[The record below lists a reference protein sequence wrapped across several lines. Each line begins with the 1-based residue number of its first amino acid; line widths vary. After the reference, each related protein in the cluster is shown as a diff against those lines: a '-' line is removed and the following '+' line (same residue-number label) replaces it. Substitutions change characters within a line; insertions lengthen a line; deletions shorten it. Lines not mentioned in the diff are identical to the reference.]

1 MITVLVKL
9 PIRLDQREM
18 FATEIV
24 PTILNRKPDGNTSV
38 QCFESI
44 GSPGDFLL
52 VVLRGSFDDVAWNVD
67 EATFCIRRAKGQ
79 TLAYVYYEDETGRR
93 MAMDRLTR
101 DEARLIAFNIAK
113 LPDLLR
119 RPQY

>member
-1 MITVLVKL
+1 VLFL
-9 PIRLDQREM
+9 NI
-18 FATEIV
+18 FFNINV
-24 PTILNRKPDGNTSV
+24 PRRAFTP
-38 QCFESI
+38 
-44 GSPGDFLL
+44 P
-52 VVLRGSFDDVAWNVD
+52 WNVD
-67 EATFCIRRAKGQ
+67 EATFCIWRAKGQ